1 LTVDKKEY
9 PNREDKGNQR
19 EFKTVIER
27 GRETKRWIL
36 YLNFNG
42 ISFSSCEL
50 QKKMKNN
57 AWKSTN
63 PNPRESR
70 ENERGKKKKKGIGSI
85 LKSC

>member
-50 QKKMKNN
+50 QKKMKN
-57 AWKSTN
+57 
-63 PNPRESR
+63 
-70 ENERGKKKKKGIGSI
+70 
-85 LKSC
+85 